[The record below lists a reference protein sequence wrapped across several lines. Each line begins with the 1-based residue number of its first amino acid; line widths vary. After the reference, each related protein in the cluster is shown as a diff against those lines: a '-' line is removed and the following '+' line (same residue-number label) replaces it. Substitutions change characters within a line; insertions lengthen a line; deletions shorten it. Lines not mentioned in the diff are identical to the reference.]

1 MKKVKYVLIGIIALG
16 VIGAILKP
24 KKKEIDSNKIAT
36 EKIEKAPKKTEQ
48 EKKLIDLDN
57 SKFWDE
63 FDPVVKIRIYKM
75 IEEKNCSGL
84 QDEFNTTADN
94 MDKLQSAGKSAS
106 RNIDLM
112 DFLEDKMKD
121 LDCHN

>member
-16 VIGAILKP
+16 VIGAIVKT
-24 KKKEIDSNKIAT
+24 KKKDIDSNKVTT
-36 EKIEKAPKKTEQ
+36 EKIDEAPKKIEQ

-75 IEEKNCSGL
+75 IEEKDCSGL
-84 QDEFNTTADN
+84 QVEFNTTADN

>member
-1 MKKVKYVLIGIIALG
+1 MKKVKYVLIGIVALG
-16 VIGAILKP
+16 VIGAIVKT
-24 KKKEIDSNKIAT
+24 KKRDLNSNKVTT
-36 EKIEKAPKKTEQ
+36 EKIEEAPKQIEQ

-63 FDPVVKIRIYKM
+63 FDPIVKIRIYKM
-75 IEEKNCSGL
+75 IEEKDCSGL
-84 QDEFNTTADN
+84 QDEFNITADN

-112 DFLEDKMKD
+112 DFLEDKMKE

>member
-1 MKKVKYVLIGIIALG
+1 MKKVKYVLIGIVALG
-16 VIGAILKP
+16 VIGAIVKT
-24 KKKEIDSNKIAT
+24 KKKDISSNKVTT
-36 EKIEKAPKKTEQ
+36 EKIKEAPKMIEE

-63 FDPVVKIRIYKM
+63 FDPLVKIRIYKM
-75 IEEKNCSGL
+75 IEEKDCSSL
-84 QDEFNTTADN
+84 QDEFNVTADN

-112 DFLEDKMKD
+112 NFLEEKMKEF
-121 LDCHN
+121 DCH

>member
-1 MKKVKYVLIGIIALG
+1 MKKVKYVLIGIVALG
-16 VIGAILKP
+16 VIGAIVKT
-24 KKKEIDSNKIAT
+24 KKKDISSNKVTT
-36 EKIEKAPKKTEQ
+36 EKIKEAPKKIEQ

-63 FDPVVKIRIYKM
+63 FDPLVKIRIYKM
-75 IEEKNCSGL
+75 IEEKDCSDL
-84 QDEFNTTADN
+84 QDEFNITADN

-112 DFLEDKMKD
+112 HFLEEQMKEF
-121 LDCHN
+121 DCN

>member
-1 MKKVKYVLIGIIALG
+1 MKKVKYVLIGIVALG

-24 KKKEIDSNKIAT
+24 KKKETDSNKVTT
-36 EKIEKAPKKTEQ
+36 EKIDEAPKRIEQ

-57 SKFWDE
+57 SKFWHE
-63 FDPVVKIRIYKM
+63 YDPIVKIRIYKM
-75 IEEKNCSGL
+75 IEEKDCSGL
-84 QDEFNTTADN
+84 QEEFNITAEN

>member
-1 MKKVKYVLIGIIALG
+1 MKKVKYVLIGIVALG

-24 KKKEIDSNKIAT
+24 KKKEIDSNKVAT
-36 EKIEKAPKKTEQ
+36 EKIEEAPKKTAQ

-57 SKFWDE
+57 SKFWNE

>member
-1 MKKVKYVLIGIIALG
+1 MKKVKYVLIGIVALG

-24 KKKEIDSNKIAT
+24 KKKEIDSNKVAT
-36 EKIEKAPKKTEQ
+36 EKIEEAPKKTEQ

-112 DFLEDKMKD
+112 DFLEDKMKE
-121 LDCHN
+121 LDCHD

>member
-1 MKKVKYVLIGIIALG
+1 MKKVKYVLIGIVALG
-16 VIGAILKP
+16 VIGAIVKT
-24 KKKEIDSNKIAT
+24 KKKDIDSNKVTT
-36 EKIEKAPKKTEQ
+36 EKIEEAPKKIEQ

-63 FDPVVKIRIYKM
+63 FDPIVKIRIYKM

-112 DFLEDKMKD
+112 EFLEDKMKD